1 MKTIPKMILT
11 LGLVFGFISTGFA
24 SNDFTADSSKNVQQY
39 RSMVSADTVMKYGEA
54 LLVRSSVAKK
64 LKNSS
69 SLSDQERYIEAVN
82 IFDEANKAFQAGEK
96 EEARKL
102 ALDSIRVIG
111 RSVPQYYARI
121 AKENRSQIARN
132 DQ

>member
-1 MKTIPKMILT
+1 MKTTPKMILT

-24 SNDFTADSSKNVQQY
+24 ANEITADSGKNVQQY
-39 RSMVSADTVMKYGEA
+39 RSMVSADTVLKYGEA

-96 EEARKL
+96 EEAKKL